1 MTVRVLSAPG
11 DFAHGACVPR
21 AGQVATF
28 DVLDDGD
35 ILIMGDTFAAA
46 FSGATW
52 GREGDRITVDGVD
65 RWVLDALESA
75 P

>member
-1 MTVRVLSAPG
+1 MRSYVDRYLARGCYVDNFTAN
-11 DFAHGACVPR
+11 AGA
-21 AGQVATF
+21 G
-28 DVLDDGD
+28 
-35 ILIMGDTFAAA
+35 GDTFGAA
-46 FSGATW
+46 FRGATW